1 MNNSLRYLVVVSLA
15 LGFTTSVVC
24 AEAAVQVA
32 QEVSKVEVE
41 ASVVAL
47 MTTKT
52 EAPEV
57 KVEAPVAPVTTKTEA
72 PEVKVEAPV
81 APVTTNSFISR
92 SFATVSGAATGS
104 LTALSGVIVAHPV
117 IAAAGLTVTTVLAVN
132 PAAAITGCAT
142 ITPERAVNEPVA
154 APLTVAKLRE
164 INEFVVTG
172 ATGASTLTS
181 GASVFVVTGATG
193 ASTLTSGAST
203 FVVTGAT
210 GASTLTSG

>member
-57 KVEAPVAPVTTKTEA
+57 KVEAPVAPVTT
-72 PEVKVEAPV
+72 
-81 APVTTNSFISR
+81 NSFISR

-117 IAAAGLTVTTVLAVN
+117 IAAAGLTVTTVVAVYAISQWKK
-132 PAAAITGCAT
+132 AA
-142 ITPERAVNEPVA
+142 ERAAVLEEELA
-154 APLTVAKLRE
+154 LRAVE
-164 INEFVVTG
+164 VQV
-172 ATGASTLTS
+172 L
-181 GASVFVVTGATG
+181 
-193 ASTLTSGAST
+193 
-203 FVVTGAT
+203 
-210 GASTLTSG
+210 